1 MKRRDFLKTTG
12 AATGGMLTGLGTMK
26 ARSKEEAV
34 PGPQPNILFI
44 LVDELRYPTV
54 FPAGVSNP
62 GQFLQ
67 KFMPNL
73 YKLWQ
78 AGVKFGNY
86 HTAANA
92 CTPARG
98 TLITGLYSQQNW
110 LITTILSKPVP
121 NPTVVKLQPVLNP
134 KFPTYGKLLRNAG
147 YTTPYFGKWHVS
159 IPLPPSSPPQPTFPF
174 PQQPSGLDNY
184 GFDYQTYPDP
194 TGSNLQGAYGSD
206 LYESQPPPPDK
217 KYLSDADTASAAIE
231 FLQNRK
237 PSDKPWC
244 LTVSLINP
252 HDREFFPAGTEFQTV
267 TELFNSDTTNPKAGQ
282 QLTNYSDKSLVPWE
296 ENALKSPPSYGY
308 PAVPPNWESSDRLME
323 QDKPNTQSFIKE
335 FQQLVWGGVT
345 DNPAENTPADR
356 IVKLYPAED
365 LGYGVAK
372 MEYTYWQRGLDSYT
386 QIMEVVDVQIG
397 RVLDSLNSLPNSI
410 VENTVIIFASD
421 HGEYAGAHGL
431 LQGKLATVYEEAWH
445 IPLIVMDPSQRF
457 TGDIDTIR
465 TGLASSVDLL
475 PLLVSLGNN
484 GTRSWM
490 QGHLANI
497 YSSRL
502 DMISMLKSA
511 SAPGRP
517 YVLYATD
524 EISPGFFNFN
534 NCPTHVLGM
543 RTADSKLGV
552 YADWFPA
559 TGAINRQTSQ
569 LEFYDYS
576 TSNGQL
582 ELDNTA
588 QSDPRAAKMYHH
600 LLNHIIAHELQALL
614 PPPLLIE
621 QEKSKLAHL
630 AYRALIDNLPLE
642 VFQAKGQGLTNILG
656 YGADF

>member
-1 MKRRDFLKTTG
+1 MKRRDFLKSAG
-12 AATGGMLTGLGTMK
+12 AVTGGMLAGFGTTK
-26 ARSKEEAV
+26 AQNDSAV
-34 PGPQPNILFI
+34 GGPQPNILFI

-54 FPAGVSNP
+54 FPQGISDP
-62 GQFLQ
+62 GQFLA

-110 LITTILSKPVP
+110 LITTILSKPAP
-121 NPTVVKLQPVLNP
+121 NPAVVRLQPALNSA
-134 KFPTYGKLLRNAG
+134 FPTYGKLLRAAG

-159 IPLPPSSPPQPTFPF
+159 IPVQTSPF
-174 PQQPSGLDNY
+174 PRQPLGLDAY
-184 GFDYQTYPDP
+184 GFDYRTYPDP

-206 LYESQPPPPDK
+206 FIQNPTPSE
-217 KYLSDADTASAAIE
+217 KYLSDVDTTNAAVE
-231 FLQNRK
+231 FLGNRQ
-237 PSDKPWC
+237 PSDQPWC

-252 HDREFFPAGTEFQTV
+252 HDREFFPAGTEFETV
-267 TELFNSDTTNPKAGQ
+267 TNLFKSAAATNGGLQ
-282 QLTNYSDKSLVPWE
+282 QLTNYTKSSVVPWDD
-296 ENALKSPPSYGY
+296 NALKAPASYGY
-308 PAVPPNWESSDRLME
+308 PEVPPNWESSAQLEE
-323 QDKPNTQSFIKE
+323 QGKPTTQSFIKE

-345 DNPAENTPADR
+345 DNPTENTPADR
-356 IVKLYPAED
+356 AVKQYPAEN

-386 QIMEVVDVQIG
+386 QIMGVVDVQIG
-397 RVLDSLNSLPNSI
+397 RVLDALNSLPGSI
-410 VENTVIIFASD
+410 VENTVIVFTSD

-431 LQGKLATVYEEAWH
+431 LQGKLGTVYEEAWR
-445 IPLIVMDPSQRF
+445 IPLIVVDPSQRF
-457 TGDIDTIR
+457 TSDIDTIR
-465 TGLASSVDLL
+465 TGLASSVDLST
-475 PLLVSLGNN
+475 LLVSLGNQ
-484 GTRSWM
+484 GTRHWM
-490 QGHLANI
+490 QGYLADI

-511 SAPGRP
+511 GAPGRP

-524 EISPGFFNFN
+524 EIAPGFFNFN
-534 NCPTHVLGM
+534 NCPTHVLGL
-543 RTADSKLGV
+543 RTAECKLGV
-552 YADWFPA
+552 YADWSPA
-559 TGAINRQTSQ
+559 TGNINRQTSQ

-582 ELDNTA
+582 ELDNTV
-588 QSDPRAAKMYHH
+588 QSDPRVAKMYHH
-600 LLNHIIAHELQALL
+600 LLHKIIPQELQAPL
-614 PPPLLIE
+614 PRPLLLE

-642 VFQAKGQGLTNILG
+642 LFQAQGQGLTNILG

>member
-1 MKRRDFLKTTG
+1 MKRRDFLKSTG
-12 AATGGMLTGLGTMK
+12 AVTGGLLAGLGAAK
-26 ARSKEEAV
+26 AQNQNAV

-54 FPAGVSNP
+54 FPAGISEP
-62 GQFLQ
+62 GQFLE

-110 LITTILSKPVP
+110 LITTILSKPNP
-121 NPTVVKLQPVLNP
+121 NPAVVRLQPALNP
-134 KFPTYGKLLRNAG
+134 AFPTYGKLLRASG
-147 YTTPYFGKWHVS
+147 YDTPYFGKWHVS
-159 IPLPPSSPPQPTFPF
+159 IPVQTSPF
-174 PQQPSGLDNY
+174 PRQPLGLDAY
-184 GFDYQTYPDP
+184 GFDYRTYPDP

-206 LYESQPPPPDK
+206 LYPQQPPPADK
-217 KYLSDADTASAAIE
+217 TYLSDVDTANAAIE
-231 FLQNRK
+231 FLQNCK
-237 PSDKPWC
+237 SSDKPWC
-244 LTVSLINP
+244 LTVGLVNP

-267 TELFNSDTTNPKAGQ
+267 TDLFQTDTVKEEGLQ
-282 QLTNYSDKSLVPWE
+282 QLTNYTGSSVVPWE
-296 ENALKSPPSYGY
+296 ENVLKAPPSYGY
-308 PAVPPNWESSDRLME
+308 PAVPPNWESSAQLEE
-323 QDKPNTQSFIKE
+323 QGKPNTQLFIKE

-345 DNPAENTPADR
+345 DDPTQNTPADR
-356 IVKLYPAED
+356 TVKQYPAEE
-365 LGYGVAK
+365 LGFGVAK

-386 QIMEVVDVQIG
+386 QIMGVVDVQIG
-397 RVLDSLNSLPNSI
+397 RVLDALNSLPRSV
-410 VENTVIIFASD
+410 VENTVVVFASD

-431 LQGKLATVYEEAWH
+431 LQGKLATVYEEAWR
-445 IPLIVMDPSQRF
+445 IPLIVVDPSQRF

-490 QGHLANI
+490 QGYLADI

-502 DMISMLKSA
+502 DMISMLRSA

-524 EISPGFFNFN
+524 EIAPKFFNFN
-534 NCPTHVLGM
+534 HCPTHVLGI

-559 TGAINRQTSQ
+559 TGTIKRQTSQ

-588 QSDPRAAKMYHH
+588 QSDPRVTKMYRH
-600 LLNHIIAHELQALL
+600 LLNHIIPHELQATL
-614 PPPLLIE
+614 PPPLLRE

>member
-1 MKRRDFLKTTG
+1 MKRRDFLKSTG
-12 AATGGMLTGLGTMK
+12 AVTGGLWAGLGTMK
-26 ARSKEEAV
+26 AQNSDAV
-34 PGPQPNILFI
+34 SGPQPNILFI

-54 FPAGVSNP
+54 FPEGVSDP
-62 GQFLQ
+62 GQFLA

-78 AGVKFGNY
+78 KGVKFGNY

-110 LITTILSKPVP
+110 LITTILSKPAP
-121 NPTVVKLQPVLNP
+121 NPAVVKLQPALNP
-134 KFPTYGKLLRNAG
+134 NFPTYGKLLRAAG

-159 IPLPPSSPPQPTFPF
+159 IPVPPSSTSQGS
-174 PQQPSGLDNY
+174 SGLDKY
-184 GFDYQTYPDP
+184 GFDYYTYPDP
-194 TGSNLQGAYGSD
+194 TGSNLQGAYGDDFIQNPS
-206 LYESQPPPPDK
+206 PDQM
-217 KYLSDADTASAAIE
+217 YLSDVDTTNAAVK
-231 FLQNRK
+231 FLQGRQ
-237 PSDKPWC
+237 PGEKPWC
-244 LTVSLINP
+244 LTVGLVNP
-252 HDREFFPAGTEFQTV
+252 HDREFFPAGTEFKTV
-267 TELFNSDTTNPKAGQ
+267 TDLFTAEAAANGGLQ
-282 QLTNYSDKSLVPWE
+282 QLTNYTQNSLVPWE
-296 ENALKSPPSYGY
+296 DNALKSPPAYGY
-308 PAVPPNWESSDRLME
+308 PAVPPNWESSNHLLK
-323 QDKPNTQSFIKE
+323 QDKPSTQLFIKE

-345 DNPAENTPADR
+345 DDPTENTPADR
-356 IVKLYPAED
+356 KVNPYPAEQ

-386 QIMEVVDVQIG
+386 QTMEVVDVQIG
-397 RVLDSLNSLPNSI
+397 RILDTLNGLPSSI
-410 VENTVIIFASD
+410 VENTVVVFASD

-431 LQGKLATVYEEAWH
+431 LQGKLGSVYEEAWR
-445 IPLIVMDPSQRF
+445 IPLIVVDPSQRF

-465 TGLASSVDLL
+465 TGLASSVDLM

-484 GTRSWM
+484 GTRNWM
-490 QGHLANI
+490 QGYLADL

-534 NCPTHVLGM
+534 DSPTHVLGI
-543 RTADSKLGV
+543 RTPECKLGV
-552 YADWFPA
+552 YADWYPL
-559 TGAINRQTSQ
+559 TSAINRQTSQ

-576 TSNGQL
+576 TSKGQL
-582 ELDNTA
+582 ELHNTA
-588 QSDPRAAKMYHH
+588 SSDPRVAGLYRQ
-600 LLNHIIAHELQALL
+600 LLNNIIPQELQALL
-614 PPPLLIE
+614 PPPLFLE

-642 VFQAKGQGLTNILG
+642 LFKAKGQGLTTILG

>member
-1 MKRRDFLKTTG
+1 MKRRDFLKSTG
-12 AATGGMLTGLGTMK
+12 AVTGGMLAGLGTTK
-26 ARSKEEAV
+26 AQNSNAV

-54 FPAGVSNP
+54 FPAGISDP
-62 GQFLQ
+62 GQFLA

-110 LITTILSKPVP
+110 LITTILSKPAP
-121 NPTVVKLQPVLNP
+121 NPTVVRLQPALNP
-134 KFPTYGKLLRNAG
+134 AFPTYGKLLRAAG
-147 YTTPYFGKWHVS
+147 YSTPYFGKWHVS
-159 IPLPPSSPPQPTFPF
+159 IPVQTSPYPRQPL
-174 PQQPSGLDNY
+174 GLDHY
-184 GFDYQTYPDP
+184 GFDYYTYPDP

-206 LYESQPPPPDK
+206 FVQNPPPEET
-217 KYLSDADTASAAIE
+217 YLSDADTANAAIQ
-231 FLQNRK
+231 FLQDRK
-237 PSDKPWC
+237 PSDSPWC

-267 TELFNSDTTNPKAGQ
+267 TDLFEAEAATNGELQ
-282 QLTNYSDKSLVPWE
+282 QLTNYTQKSLVPWE
-296 ENALKSPPSYGY
+296 DNALQSPPAYGY
-308 PAVPPNWESSDRLME
+308 PAVSPNWESSDHLIE
-323 QDKPNTQSFIKE
+323 QGKPNTQLFIKE

-345 DNPAENTPADR
+345 DDPTQNTPADR
-356 IVKLYPAED
+356 IVKQYPAEE

-386 QIMEVVDVQIG
+386 QIMGVVDVQIG
-397 RVLDSLNSLPNSI
+397 RVLDALNALPGSI
-410 VENTVIIFASD
+410 VENTVIVFTSD

-431 LQGKLATVYEEAWH
+431 LQGKLGSVYEEAWR
-445 IPLIVMDPSQRF
+445 IPLIVVDPSQRF
-457 TGDIDTIR
+457 TGDIDTVR
-465 TGLASSVDLL
+465 TGLASSVDLST
-475 PLLVSLGNN
+475 LLASIGNK

-490 QGHLANI
+490 QGYLADI
-497 YSSRL
+497 YGRRL

-524 EISPGFFNFN
+524 EIAPGFFNFN

-543 RTADSKLGV
+543 RTPDSKLGV

-559 TGAINRQTSQ
+559 TSAINRQTSQ

-576 TSNGQL
+576 TANGQL

-588 QSDPRAAKMYHH
+588 QSDPRVTKMYHH
-600 LLNHIIAHELQALL
+600 LLNNIIPNELQALL
-614 PPPLLIE
+614 PPPLFLE

-642 VFQAKGQGLTNILG
+642 VYKAQGQGLTNILG